1 MRNIQVEDMKKISW
15 ITPDYYLDVD
25 LPIIDKLRKFYI
37 IKWVIVI
44 SRNASMADN
53 KELVN
58 HTLTNKND
66 LLITYIKLEHHSI
79 SPQIWQDYYKI
90 VAEAKAFNP
99 DIYYL
104 SLYGMPHALLF
115 YKLLLPIDKCVAA
128 CHNVTTPKGAK
139 WEKIARIYT
148 HCWLSH
154 FKNIQVF
161 SKGQYNKLVAKYHGK
176 NILMAPLALKDYGE
190 PKEMPDKLHAYPI
203 RFLFFGNILE
213 YKRVDLLIEA
223 ANNLA
228 RKGYSNFK
236 VRIAG
241 ACQEWEKYRNLIE
254 YPEYFELHIKRIPNE
269 NVADLFAD
277 SHYFV
282 MPYQD
287 IAQSGAITVAFR
299 YNLPT
304 ITSNIEQFKEF
315 VTDNETGLMF
325 ESKNPDALATAMQYA
340 IDHHADIYSSLCDK
354 QKEFVHRELSIE
366 SIVKKYVDYFNRL

>member
-1 MRNIQVEDMKKISW
+1 MNKKISW

-25 LPIIDKLRKFYI
+25 LPIINRLCEFYI
-37 IKWVIVI
+37 IKWMIVI
-44 SRNASMADN
+44 SRNASVIENKKLVDCTLINRDN
-53 KELVN
+53 VF
-58 HTLTNKND
+58 
-66 LLITYIKLEHHSI
+66 ISFIKLECHSI
-79 SPQIWQDYYKI
+79 SPQIWHFYYKI
-90 VAEAKAFNP
+90 VEEAKRFNP
-99 DIYYL
+99 DIYYI

-115 YKLLLPIDKCVAA
+115 YKLLLPVNKCVAA
-128 CHNVTTPKGAK
+128 CHNVTTPKGAR
-139 WEKIARIYT
+139 WERMARIYT

-161 SKGQYNKLVAKYHGK
+161 SKGQYNKLIVNYHGK
-176 NILMAPLALKDYGE
+176 NILIAPLALKDYGE
-190 PKEMPDKLHAYPI
+190 PKEVPDKLYAFPI

-223 ANNLA
+223 ANKLIG
-228 RKGYSNFK
+228 KGYTNFR

-241 ACQEWEKYRNLIE
+241 ACQEWEKYQNLIE
-254 YPEYFELHIKRIPNE
+254 YPEYFELCIKRVPNE
-269 NVADLFAD
+269 DVAELFAD

-315 VTDNETGLMF
+315 VTDKETGLTF
-325 ESKNPDALATAMQYA
+325 ESKDADSLASVMQYA
-340 IDHHADIYSSLCDK
+340 IEHHKEIYRSLCDK
-354 QKEFVHRELSIE
+354 QKEFVQRELSIE
-366 SIVKKYVDYFNRL
+366 SIVKKYVDYFNKL

>member
-1 MRNIQVEDMKKISW
+1 MKIAW

-25 LPIIDKLRKFYI
+25 LPIVNSLSKLFT
-37 IKWVIVI
+37 IKWMIVI
-44 SRNASMADN
+44 SRNASIIDN
-53 KELVN
+53 KKFVE
-58 HTLTNKND
+58 HGLTHRTN
-66 LLITYIKLEHHSI
+66 LLISFTKLQYRSF
-79 SPQIWQDYYKI
+79 SPQIWRSYYKI
-90 VAEAKAFNP
+90 VEEAKTFNP
-99 DIYYL
+99 DIYYI

-115 YKLLLPIDKCVAA
+115 YQFFLPKDKCVAA

-148 HCWLSH
+148 RCWLSH

-161 SKGQYNKLVAKYHGK
+161 SKGQYNKLVTKYHSK

-190 PKEMPDKLHAYPI
+190 PKGMPDKLHTYPI

-223 ANNLA
+223 VNKLA
-228 RKGYSNFK
+228 RMGYTNFK

-241 ACQEWEKYRNLIE
+241 ACQDWEKYQELIY
-254 YPEYFELHIKRIPNE
+254 YPEYFELYIKRIPNE

-315 VTDNETGLMF
+315 VAEKETGLMF
-325 ESKNPDALATAMQYA
+325 ENGNSDDLAATMQYA
-340 IDHHADIYSSLCDK
+340 IEHHEEIYCRLCNK
-354 QKEFVHRELSIE
+354 QKDFVQRELSLE
-366 SIVKKYVDYFNRL
+366 SIVKRYIDYFNSL